1 MTPGRPEV
9 LACSPPIPNGG
20 DPLPPGFVPWTITRA
35 EWFGQRA
42 RLRRRRILMWASVVL
57 FAGIMS
63 AAVIGGRFG
72 GFGWFA
78 AASMLVGGCSVAI
91 ANRWTARLERALD
104 RIWDEHGCACPQ
116 CFESVLHQPC
126 PRHGLG
132 PASQPDLVA
141 LWEATAT
148 NQLPELM
155 QASHRLREQGW
166 IGWQRRMPKV
176 LSSVM
181 LTMVDPKAGI
191 GRRLGVA
198 IVIAVVLVLPVTLA
212 LRMVVPGL
220 LGSPVWLVMPLLVV
234 LTPSMTMTGGR
245 GRNRCAACGQELADA
260 VPAACPECN
269 AGLSGDGAVTS
280 VVQAPRA
287 PLKVVGWFMLF
298 ALAPLLLMVGP
309 MWVDLPPWLGLRLAR
324 VLGPQPFLYRDLAT
338 QQLTSEEYD
347 LAASI
352 IIESVEADPSR
363 SVLDWGFLGNALAAG
378 TLPESWAKRM
388 ATSGVRVSTEAL
400 VEDGT
405 LVVRVTPSMPHSLF
419 VGGLSPHLVLLA
431 ATIDGQPMQ
440 CGTERAFD
448 HTAVDPGMRR
458 AIKDA
463 MATQLPAVQAA
474 WKRWLEL
481 PTNLEA
487 RMPLAGLVEGEHRVE
502 LKMVVVVT
510 AATTPGIERGH
521 RWQPAFDGQGALLVP
536 DDARVAGGERVYP
549 FDQAVTITL
558 PLR

>member
-1 MTPGRPEV
+1 
-9 LACSPPIPNGG
+9 
-20 DPLPPGFVPWTITRA
+20 
-35 EWFGQRA
+35 
-42 RLRRRRILMWASVVL
+42 MWASVV
-57 FAGIMS
+57 FFVGIIC
-63 AAVIGGRFG
+63 VTLIGGRFG
-72 GFGWFA
+72 GGGWLA
-78 AASMLVGGCSVAI
+78 AAGMLVGVCSLAI
-91 ANRWTARLERALD
+91 DNRRTARLERALD

-148 NQLPELM
+148 NQLPEVF
-155 QASHRLREQGW
+155 QASRRLREQGW
-166 IGWQRRMPKV
+166 IGWRPPIPT
-176 LSSVM
+176 VM
-181 LTMVDPKAGI
+181 ASGMMSMVDPKAGL

-212 LRMVVPGL
+212 MRMVVPSL
-220 LGSPVWLVMPLLVV
+220 SGSPFWIVMPLLMPFMVV

-245 GRNRCAACGQELADA
+245 ARNRCVACGQELADA
-260 VPAACPECN
+260 VPSACPECN
-269 AGLSGDGAVTS
+269 AELSRDGAVTS
-280 VVQAPRA
+280 VAQAPRA

-298 ALAPLLLMVGP
+298 ALAPLLLMMGP
-309 MWVDLPPWLGLRLAR
+309 MLIDLPPWLGLRVAR

-338 QQLTSEEYD
+338 QQLTPEEVD

-352 IIESVEADPSR
+352 IIDRLEADPSR

-378 TLPESWAKRM
+378 TLAESWAKPM
-388 ATSGVRVSTEAL
+388 ATAGVRVSTEAL
-400 VEDGT
+400 VEDGV
-405 LVVRVTPSMPHSLF
+405 LVVRVTPSMPRSLF
-419 VGGLSPHLVLLA
+419 AGGLSPHLVLLA

-440 CGTERAFD
+440 CGAERALD

-458 AIKDA
+458 AMQDG
-463 MATQLPAVQAA
+463 MSTQPPAVQSA

-481 PTNLEA
+481 PTSLQA
-487 RMPLAGLVEGEHRVE
+487 RVPLAGIVDGEHRVD
-502 LKMVVVVT
+502 LTMVLVVT

-521 RWQPAFDGQGALLVP
+521 RWQPAFDGQGALVVP